1 MKYTLSVFG
10 ALLLM
15 GSCSSVMAANAGQ
28 IRFSG
33 QVVEAAC
40 EVTSASTH
48 DEGHDDGVSE
58 RIKVAPGVTLWVD
71 TADNACGNG
80 MLPFITR
87 FQPLPGLAPS
97 VKKVSPQGLV
107 TITYL

>member
-10 ALLLM
+10 VLLLM
-15 GSCSSVMAANAGQ
+15 GVCSSVAAANAGQ

-33 QVVEAAC
+33 QIVEAAC
-40 EVTSASTH
+40 EVTSASVH
-48 DEGHDDGVSE
+48 NHGVSE
-58 RIKVAPGVTLWVD
+58 RLKVAPGVTLWVD

-80 MLPFITR
+80 ILPFSTR
-87 FQPLPGLAPS
+87 FQPLPGKAPS
-97 VKKVSPQGLV
+97 VEKLSPQGVV

>member
-1 MKYTLSVFG
+1 MKYTLSVSG
-10 ALLLM
+10 VLLLM
-15 GSCSSVMAANAGQ
+15 GACSGVAAATAGQ

-40 EVTSASTH
+40 GVTAASVH
-48 DEGHDDGVSE
+48 EHGVSE
-58 RIKVAPGVTLWVD
+58 RLKVAPGVTLWVD

-80 MLPFITR
+80 ILPFNAR
-87 FQPLPGLAPS
+87 FQPLPGKAPS
-97 VKKVSPQGLV
+97 LKKLSPQGVV